1 MGHSLTISELD
12 PATTAWINQEAQR
25 AGTSVEVVARRLI
38 YRGLEIE
45 QKEADQ
51 LLQHDLDALAGTW
64 SADEAAE
71 FLQATADMTPI
82 SRTLMASSEGQHPL
96 N

>member
-12 PATTAWINQEAQR
+12 PATTAWIDQEAQR
-25 AGTSVEVVARRLI
+25 SGTSAEVVVRRLI

-45 QKEADQ
+45 KKRADQ
-51 LLQHDLDALAGTW
+51 ILQRDLDALAGTW

-71 FLQATADMTPI
+71 FLQATADFDQIDPA
-82 SRTLMASSEGQHPL
+82 LWQ
-96 N
+96 